1 MPTPKSKAT
10 LVAVAVLASVVLVG
24 VGLVVTSQDGGTD
37 AGAQRTLTA
46 NWVSDTG
53 RNITGNHHV
62 AIGGTV
68 GDRPLVFAPI
78 SGEADDAGHGHQHD
92 HGSATANAATS
103 ASSGCGLVAL
113 NGTDGDVRWTYDV
126 PPANCTIHSIAD
138 PTLADVD
145 GDGVPEVLATST
157 EKTVAAF
164 DSKSGDVTFE
174 RNLSAYGYT
183 RPVVANFTGDA
194 RPEVV
199 VVDVHGTVF
208 VVRPDGDSTGG
219 GDSSDESGGETVWT
233 RKLPADYVW
242 GQPHVED
249 FDGDQSPELA
259 VALGNGRLVMLDN
272 DGNIA
277 WNRSV
282 GAGDSVTW
290 FTTGQVDDDSPAE
303 LVTATSG
310 GNVSLFDG
318 DDGELVWRKSFGAYA
333 AVHAVGDGDDDGTGE
348 VYATARDGN
357 LRAIDAVSGDVEWTT
372 SLTTVNAQMTPPPV
386 LGDVD
391 DDGDDELV
399 AASNDGSVAV
409 VDPKSGEILASYER
423 ETPLWTHPTLA
434 DVDDDPAPEI
444 LTMYGDGRVAALSYE
459 NETA

>member
-1 MPTPKSKAT
+1 MPTAKRN
-10 LVAVAVLASVVLVG
+10 VVLVALAVVASVAV
-24 VGLVVTSQDGGTD
+24 VGATVSLVAQDDTTD
-37 AGAQRTLTA
+37 SGATPTLTA

-62 AIGGTV
+62 AVGGTV
-68 GDRPLVFAPI
+68 GDQPFVFAPI
-78 SGEADDAGHGHQHD
+78 SGETAGGGQSHGHRHD
-92 HGSATANAATS
+92 HANGVTNESA
-103 ASSGCGLVAL
+103 GCGLVAL
-113 NGTDGDVRWTYDV
+113 NGTSGGVRWAYEV

-138 PTLADVD
+138 PTLADID
-145 GDGVPEVLATST
+145 GDGVTEVLATST

-164 DSKSGDVTFE
+164 DPRTGDTEFR

-208 VVRPDGDSTGG
+208 VVRPDANSTDNDSQGVA
-219 GDSSDESGGETVWT
+219 DAETVWT

-242 GQPHVED
+242 GQPYVED
-249 FDGDQSPELA
+249 FDGDGAPELA
-259 VALGNGRLVMLDN
+259 VALGNGRLVMLEN
-272 DGNIA
+272 DGSIA

-290 FTTGQVDDDSPAE
+290 FTTGQADDDPPAE

-310 GNVSLFDG
+310 GNVSLLDG
-318 DDGELVWRKSFGAYA
+318 DDGELVWRQSFGAYA
-333 AVHAVGDGDDDGTGE
+333 AVDAVGDGDGDGTAE

-357 LRAIDAVSGDVEWTT
+357 LRAIDATSGDVEWTT
-372 SLTTVNAQMTPPPV
+372 SLTTVNPQMTPPPV

-399 AASNDGSVAV
+399 AASNDGRVSI
-409 VDPKSGEILASYER
+409 VDPTSGEILASYER
-423 ETPLWTHPTLA
+423 ETPLWTNPTLA
-434 DVDDDPAPEI
+434 DMDDDPAPEI

-459 NETA
+459 NGTE

>member
-1 MPTPKSKAT
+1 M
-10 LVAVAVLASVVLVG
+10 
-24 VGLVVTSQDGGTD
+24 
-37 AGAQRTLTA
+37 RTGHA
-46 NWVSDTG
+46 ERD
-53 RNITGNHHV
+53 RRR
-62 AIGGTV
+62 
-68 GDRPLVFAPI
+68 RPLDLRGAP
-78 SGEADDAGHGHQHD
+78 E
-92 HGSATANAATS
+92 
-103 ASSGCGLVAL
+103 
-113 NGTDGDVRWTYDV
+113 
-126 PPANCTIHSIAD
+126 NCTIHSVAD

-145 GDGVPEVLATST
+145 GDGVREVLATST
-157 EKTVAAF
+157 EKTVVAF
-164 DSKSGDVTFE
+164 DAATSEVAFE

-183 RPVVANFTGDA
+183 RPVVANFTGDS

-208 VVRPDGDSTGG
+208 VVRPGG
-219 GDSSDESGGETVWT
+219 EESADAETVWT

-249 FDGDQSPELA
+249 FDGDGSPELA
-259 VALGNGRLVMLDN
+259 VALGNGRLTLLDN
-272 DGNIA
+272 DGSVA

-290 FTTGQVDDDSPAE
+290 FTTGQVDDDRPAE

-318 DDGELVWRKSFGAYA
+318 EDGDRLWRKSFSAYA
-333 AVHAVGDGDDDGTGE
+333 AVDAVGDGDDDGTAE

-357 LRAIDAVSGDVEWTT
+357 LRAIDAESGDVEWTT

-391 DDGDDELV
+391 GDGDAELV
-399 AASNDGSVAV
+399 AASNDGRIAV
-409 VDPKSGEILASYER
+409 VSPASGEILATYSR
-423 ETPLWTHPTLA
+423 ETPLWTNPTLA
-434 DVDDDPAPEI
+434 DVDDDPAAEI
-444 LTMYGDGRVAALSYE
+444 LATYGDGRIAALSYE